1 MKDSKEYFSKEEIQ
15 KEAEDILAEVLESP
29 SVTDI
34 KATEEMHESLM
45 EKVDACEQ
53 AQYQSISLQRIFAD
67 QEKEARDISAQEEL
81 ETKGKTVSYRKSKKI
96 KTKLYL
102 ILAATMVL
110 VLGIGITSVGGKQY
124 LTDTVDRML
133 GGREQIS
140 VDSQEILP
148 MEGITEEQ
156 AFEDIKKQLGF
167 DVVTMDY
174 KPEGMSFESAQVSQ
188 ELKYAELLYN
198 YQGYLVTYMIKAT
211 YSESSYG
218 VDVEDFLRSEYD
230 IKVENVRIH
239 INEYQIAE
247 GNELKYVAQ
256 YEYKNIQYTLIATMK
271 KTEFEKILKNLY
283 FF

>member
-174 KPEGMSFESAQVSQ
+174 KPEGM
-188 ELKYAELLYN
+188 
-198 YQGYLVTYMIKAT
+198 
-211 YSESSYG
+211 
-218 VDVEDFLRSEYD
+218 
-230 IKVENVRIH
+230 
-239 INEYQIAE
+239 
-247 GNELKYVAQ
+247 
-256 YEYKNIQYTLIATMK
+256 
-271 KTEFEKILKNLY
+271 
-283 FF
+283 